1 MKNFRFTICFK
12 WLRNSVVLRF
22 GHAENIIPLV
32 TSLGLFN
39 SSIRL
44 DAGNF
49 ELNRN
54 RTFRNALL
62 TPFSSNVAFVL
73 YSCQNSDYKV
83 RVYLNE
89 LPLSEMNAGR
99 LLCARGSDPSTCDFI
114 DFKNQ
119 MKGHLNMD
127 LDLAC
132 RAEDQQTFKTEL

>member
-1 MKNFRFTICFK
+1 M
-12 WLRNSVVLRF
+12 VLRF

-39 SSIRL
+39 NSIRL

-99 LLCARGSDPSTCDFI
+99 LLCAGGSDPSTCNFV
-114 DFKNQ
+114 DFKSQ
-119 MKGHLNMD
+119 MKEYLNMD
-127 LDLAC
+127 LNLAC
-132 RAEDQQTFKTEL
+132 RAEDQQTFKIEL